1 MISRCVFF
9 RRTCAWKRVNSCDTE
24 QMCQMLLVRGSSC
37 ARLLKDKS
45 YRPCHLSVITP
56 RQHLASPNAGSGR
69 HPSSPHSLHSLTHP
83 ATSPLWFSGWTCVCS
98 LVSLPTIAGAGHV
111 TYRVP
116 GLKVVVDCVYTAT
129 PVSPVSSC
137 HSCIHVLH
145 LCTLGCKHTHRIR
158 VHPMF
163 NKDCTR
169 TYLSIFDHIC

>member
-1 MISRCVFF
+1 MHRRKTAYEKSSRKERPQWLRYLHEETPPRSFF
-9 RRTCAWKRVNSCDTE
+9 FSLRRSQYSYQRGWRSRGKKTDQVTSAE
-24 QMCQMLLVRGSSC
+24 QS
-37 ARLLKDKS
+37 D
-45 YRPCHLSVITP
+45 
-56 RQHLASPNAGSGR
+56 
-69 HPSSPHSLHSLTHP
+69 SLGYVL
-83 ATSPLWFSGWTCVCS
+83 GS

-129 PVSPVSSC
+129 PVSHVSSC

-163 NKDCTR
+163 NKDCTC